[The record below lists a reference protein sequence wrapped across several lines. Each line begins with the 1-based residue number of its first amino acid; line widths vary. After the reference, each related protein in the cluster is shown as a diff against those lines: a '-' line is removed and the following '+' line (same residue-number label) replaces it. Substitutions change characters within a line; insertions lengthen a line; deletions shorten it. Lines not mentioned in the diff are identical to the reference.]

1 MSKTFEFRAKAAMEA
16 GFDGDGILDLGR
28 VAPEDSG
35 PAVEAEP
42 VGGIPAL
49 GRVERERIP
58 AKMAA
63 ELMDFFVETLN
74 DMTMMNPIRDGI
86 PECRNHR
93 FLPKQGQYGCTQSC
107 AKFHPEL
114 AMPVIRDY
122 TLGDVYEWVKLIVNG
137 AVRSGELLKGY
148 TRPTTLTE

>member
-1 MSKTFEFRAKAAMEA
+1 MSFEFRAQKALK
-16 GFDGDGILDLGR
+16 DGWDGEGVLDLGR
-28 VAPEDSG
+28 IVPEETG
-35 PAVEAEP
+35 PPVEAEQ
-42 VGGIPAL
+42 VGVPGLA
-49 GRVERERIP
+49 RVERERIP

-86 PECRNHR
+86 PECRNHPFDPKR
-93 FLPKQGQYGCTQSC
+93 GLPGCTASC

-114 AMPVIRDY
+114 AMPVRKDH
-122 TLGDVYEWVKLIVNG
+122 TLGDAYEWVKHIVNS
-137 AVRSGELLKGY
+137 AVKSGELLKGY